1 MKERKKIEKE
11 IENLTN
17 AKEVNVPPKGFSES
31 SQFWRIDQR
40 IAKFDSKMFYFCEV
54 STQNTSLHFHKV
66 ILNSF

>member
-17 AKEVNVPPKGFSES
+17 ARGKRSSERLQS
-31 SQFWRIDQR
+31 NLASFDELI
-40 IAKFDSKMFYFCEV
+40 ITMAKFEDKMFYFGEV
-54 STQNTSLHFHKV
+54 STQNTLLHFHKV